1 MTPLKS
7 QILGLSLGVATAVGC
22 IFYEKIVHHFSYL
35 TFLIILITE
44 LLLLGVI
51 AYFFFDN
58 DLGKDYKK
66 FTSDIKYPLWTVAYI
81 CTGVTSL
88 IWYSI
93 TKSDGVMV
101 GSIYEIKYIV
111 IMALIYIVF
120 GESKFTWNM
129 AIGVS
134 LALGSIYFISKK

>member
-1 MTPLKS
+1 MGYFVFDNDVRGDYQKFIADPTFLW
-7 QILGLSLGVATAVGC
+7 LSLGRS
-22 IFYEKIVHHFSYL
+22 F
-35 TFLIILITE
+35 
-44 LLLLGVI
+44 VI
-51 AYFFFDN
+51 AI
-58 DLGKDYKK
+58 
-66 FTSDIKYPLWTVAYI
+66 TSVCWFY
-81 CTGVTSL
+81 
-88 IWYSI
+88 I
-93 TKSDGVMV
+93 TKNEGVMV